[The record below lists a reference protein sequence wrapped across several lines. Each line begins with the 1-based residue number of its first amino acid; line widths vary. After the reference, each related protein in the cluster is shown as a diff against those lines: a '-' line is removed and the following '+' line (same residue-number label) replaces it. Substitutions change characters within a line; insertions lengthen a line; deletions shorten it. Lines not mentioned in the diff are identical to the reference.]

1 MSSGAERVFLDAN
14 VLFSAAYSKS
24 SRLREFWR
32 SPEAELVTSEF
43 ALEEARRNLLVYHP
57 DGIPCLEELAS
68 QLHIVAEASEA
79 TQLPAAL
86 DLADKDRPV
95 LAAAVAA
102 RCTHLLTG
110 DTRHFQALYGRRV
123 AGVLVLT
130 PAQYLRRKSGLR

>member
-14 VLFSAAYSKS
+14 VLVSAAYSKS

-68 QLHIVAEASEA
+68 QLHIVAEASEV
-79 TQLPAAL
+79 QLPAGL